1 MLTQQSNMAGNQKN
15 VSFQVRKFLRVKV
28 YRIAR
33 LLVIG
38 GLRAK
43 TSFQF
48 GEFLSPALLGSLPFW
63 QTSGLGKD
71 SGKLMRYDPLPAS
84 MVSRRRR
91 LRFVYFDG
99 GAASVLTLGE
109 VRELAEA

>member
-63 QTSGLGKD
+63 QTSGLG
-71 SGKLMRYDPLPAS
+71 MRYDPLPAS